1 MENQHNQP
9 NGMHPQGVPNV
20 YPPAPGTPVYPVQG
34 GVAPVQQVNHGYTAQ
49 PQLYPQQPAG
59 YVPQP
64 VGAVDNTKK
73 LPDRKSVATKMIE
86 LVYLFLIIL
95 ESVLALRFIFK
106 LLGANPENVFI
117 QFLYNAT
124 LVFTY
129 PFAGLFGMSI
139 QNSIAISRYNL
150 EFTTLVA
157 MGVYAL
163 LAYIVV
169 RIIDVFR

>member
-1 MENQHNQP
+1 MENQSNQP
-9 NGMHPQGVPNV
+9 NGVHPQGTPNV

-34 GVAPVQQVNHGYTAQ
+34 VAPVQQVNHGYTAQ
-49 PQLYPQQPAG
+49 TPVYPQQAAG
-59 YVPQP
+59 YVPVQP
-64 VGAVDNTKK
+64 VNVVDSSKK

-129 PFAGLFGMSI
+129 PFAGLFGMSV
-139 QNSIAISRYNL
+139 QNSIAVSRYNL

-163 LAYIVV
+163 LAYIIV